1 MSELQSLRS
10 EARALSRSRCA
21 VPPSLRLRLAEAEAA
36 ERARVRDHRRSRR
49 LGAPPVVRA
58 RQPVPELP
66 AVILSLPPASR
77 VRGVERRVRL
87 FQRCKGW
94 RFVFEVL
101 EAEGWRQ
108 VQEREPGSSWS
119 AEEAVKRA
127 SVYAELVGAK
137 VVR

>member
-1 MSELQSLRS
+1 MDQLDILGGSTAVLDRPPAQAQPEQL
-10 EARALSRSRCA
+10 AWALGDDRNRGQLAIDPSATRK
-21 VPPSLRLRLAEAEAA
+21 PPSLP
-36 ERARVRDHRRSRR
+36 D
-49 LGAPPVVRA
+49 
-58 RQPVPELP
+58 
-66 AVILSLPPASR
+66 AVLSLPLASR

-94 RFVFEVL
+94 RFAFEVL

-127 SVYAELVGAK
+127 SVYAELVGARL
-137 VVR
+137 VR